1 MPDTAT
7 AVVEITSEVVSAY
20 LARHHVPRA
29 EIPVLIAAVHS
40 AFTSLGSA
48 PEPVVGL
55 VKPVPAVPVRKSV
68 TDDYIVCLEDGKKFK
83 SLKVH
88 LAKLGM
94 TPEQY
99 RAKWRLPSDYPM
111 ICASFARQRRE
122 LANSIGLGFIRR
134 KG

>member
-1 MPDTAT
+1 MSDTAP
-7 AVVEITSEVVSAY
+7 ALVEITSEVISAY
-20 LARHHVPRA
+20 LAQNHVPPA
-29 EIPVLIAAVHS
+29 EIPALIASVHGTF
-40 AFTSLGSA
+40 ADLGKA
-48 PEPVVGL
+48 PESMVKPD
-55 VKPVPAVPVRKSV
+55 KPVPAVPVRKSV
-68 TDDYIVCLEDGKKFK
+68 TDEYIVCLEDGKKFK

-94 TPEQY
+94 TPAEY
-99 RAKWRLPSDYPM
+99 RVKWGLPLDYPM